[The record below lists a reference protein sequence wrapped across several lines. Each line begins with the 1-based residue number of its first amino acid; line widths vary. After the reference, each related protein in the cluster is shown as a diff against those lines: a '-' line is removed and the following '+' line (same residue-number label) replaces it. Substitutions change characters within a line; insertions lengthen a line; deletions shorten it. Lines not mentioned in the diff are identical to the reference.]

1 MQKMAIFQ
9 RFSGTFRE
17 SSAIA
22 KATNVFTIGGGQAKS
37 GNGMNIFNATA
48 ADGKNKM
55 KVISPCNYMP
65 FHQIRREA
73 VEPHSTFETV
83 RNIVRNAA
91 TQQGSNLS
99 RFAKNPEGPLCFR
112 GEGCRCF
119 HSFRY
124 NHFGLFAPLKA
135 EQPATHQL
143 PGSAARRFYRRGEK
157 PPSRTPDRNQNIRD
171 HRRRLLA
178 AKYELRRNLYKAL
191 CRDPDLPNAM
201 RVKHRC
207 KLSKLPRNSS
217 FTRVTNRCI
226 FSGRSRAVY
235 KKFRISRIVFRT
247 LANQGQLMGIK
258 KASW

>member
-1 MQKMAIFQ
+1 MHY
-9 RFSGTFRE
+9 
-17 SSAIA
+17 
-22 KATNVFTIGGGQAKS
+22 GGQAKS

-55 KVISPCNYMP
+55 KVISPRNYFP
-65 FHQIRREA
+65 FNQIRRGT

-83 RNIVRNAA
+83 RNIVRNFPFPAEKHVHCSDTRVA
-91 TQQGSNLS
+91 TQQG
-99 RFAKNPEGPLCFR
+99 PPCFR
-112 GEGCRCF
+112 GEGRRYF

-124 NHFGLFAPLKA
+124 NHSGLFAPLQP
-135 EQPATHQL
+135 EQPAAYQL
-143 PGSAARRFYRRGEK
+143 PGSAARRLYRRGEK

>member
-1 MQKMAIFQ
+1 MQKMATFQ
-9 RFSGTFRE
+9 RLSGTFRE
-17 SSAIA
+17 SCAIA

-55 KVISPCNYMP
+55 KVISPCNYLP
-65 FHQIRREA
+65 FNQIRRGT

-83 RNIVRNAA
+83 RNVVRNVA
-91 TQQGSNLS
+91 TQQG
-99 RFAKNPEGPLCFR
+99 PPCFR
-112 GEGCRCF
+112 GEGRRYF

-124 NHFGLFAPLKA
+124 NHSGLFAPLRA
-135 EQPATHQL
+135 EQPAAHQL

-235 KKFRISRIVFRT
+235 KKFRISRILFRT